1 MPAFLLLFFLLLLSG
16 CSSPTNQTVGQGQVP
31 TGKIVLR
38 GGTLIDGTGRGP
50 VENATVVIAGNRF
63 EVILSGDASQY
74 ESEPNTRVI
83 EVEGKYLIPGLID
96 GHVHYLGWAAPLY
109 LAQGVTSVLDLGNY
123 TPWILAQKF
132 AVANQLVPGP
142 RIFTSAGQLD
152 SPPGT
157 FPHSVNVS
165 TEEEARE
172 VVREHAG
179 RGVDYIKAYTMI
191 RPELLKAIIEEARA
205 ADLVVRGHI
214 TVSAR
219 EAALFGIASLEHMSG
234 IAIATIDD
242 PEILQEI
249 EQRRTEPEYVM
260 ATVRELAPLMQPE
273 LFDDLIELMVK
284 QGTALSPTLV
294 SWWMGVHPH
303 TREYEEQDQAFLRD
317 PRLSFIPELSRQS
330 IVGRY
335 SRSRRARSDPK
346 FQVGYAKSQEF
357 IKSFLEAGGTVI
369 ASSDTTLGA
378 MPGMDLHR
386 ELQLL
391 VDSGLSP
398 LEALQ
403 AATRNPAQLIGQGH
417 ELGTIESGKLADLI
431 VIGGDPLQDIRNT
444 QMIEMVIKDGEVL
457 DIDFDAQFQ
466 DLIPRPLSADYLSR
480 FSTAEQTAP

>member
-1 MPAFLLLFFLLLLSG
+1 MPIFLLLLFLLLSG
-16 CSSPTNQTVGQGQVP
+16 CSSPTDQTVGPGEVP

-74 ESEPNTRVI
+74 ELEPNTRVI
-83 EVEGKYLIPGLID
+83 EVDGKYLIPGLID

-165 TEEEARE
+165 TEDEARE

-179 RGVDYIKAYTMI
+179 RGVDYIKAYTKI

-205 ADLVVRGHI
+205 ANLVVRGHI

-242 PEILQEI
+242 PAILQEI

-303 TREYEEQDQAFLRD
+303 TREYEEQDRAFLQD
-317 PRLSFIPELSRQS
+317 SRLSFIPELSRQS
-330 IVGRY
+330 IMGRY

-369 ASSDTTLGA
+369 AASDTTLGA

-444 QMIEMVIKDGEVL
+444 QMIEMVIKDGKVL
-457 DIDFDAQFQ
+457 DIDLDAQFQ